1 MRPTNLAR
9 YLVLTSN
16 EVKKKLEPMFSPFK
30 IQLKLGGNVRIIGLT
45 HREFSIIPNKSQ
57 RLIKP
62 WWMTT
67 L

>member
-1 MRPTNLAR
+1 
-9 YLVLTSN
+9 
-16 EVKKKLEPMFSPFK
+16 MFSPFK

-57 RLIKP
+57 RLIQP